1 MPECS
6 DIVAGMAPLRSA
18 FMKWNVP
25 CLLFTA
31 CIGCGAPAMPAPCT
45 PQPVAPPAT
54 ALPLSPPAPAVVPPS
69 APNTASNPSAPAPPA
84 TFDLA
89 AIDDYIARQM
99 PARGYVGLSVA
110 VMKDGVIVLD
120 KGYGHSHL
128 APDVPMQADT
138 PVLTGSITKQFV
150 AATVLLLADEKRLSL
165 SDKVAKYFPD
175 LTRAADI
182 TLCDLMTHVSGYP
195 DDYPLDFVD
204 REMKEPI
211 APDESIARFA
221 KRPLDFEP
229 RTRFSYSSTGYKILG
244 RVIEKV
250 TGKRLG
256 AVLEERIFRP
266 VGMTHSS
273 YLPKAGAAGLPTG
286 YTSFAMGPPEEAE
299 PEGQGWLFG
308 SSGIYAP
315 AGDIARWSLALMSGK
330 VLAPATYKLFSTP
343 RRLADGRV
351 TTYACGIGTSTNRA
365 GDEVLSHGGGD
376 SGFRGA
382 EWMLPRTR
390 SAVVVLSNRDD
401 ADPWALLTDIVTL
414 LNKEHVPP
422 PLKVAGP
429 PAEDVARDLF
439 AAMQSGQVDRTR
451 LGEDFNVFLTDA
463 KLQGAAARLRPL
475 GTPTAVRV
483 EGAHERGG
491 MEACTV
497 HFTFPT
503 TKLDAVMYR
512 SVDGKVQQFLIE
524 RL

>member
-1 MPECS
+1 MR
-6 DIVAGMAPLRSA
+6 AR
-18 FMKWNVP
+18 
-25 CLLFTA
+25 LLVVFLAA
-31 CIGCGAPAMPAPCT
+31 CVGCGAPPTPAPCT
-45 PQPVAPPAT
+45 PQAVAPAASTQPTPGPAPVVAPT
-54 ALPLSPPAPAVVPPS
+54 PGADSTPSPPAPP
-69 APNTASNPSAPAPPA
+69 T

-110 VMKDGVIVLD
+110 IVKDGAIVLD

-128 APDVPMQADT
+128 APDVPVQADT
-138 PVLTGSITKQFV
+138 PFLIGSITKQLV
-150 AATVLLLADEKRLSL
+150 AAIVLLLADEKKLSL

-182 TLCDLMTHVSGYP
+182 TLYDLMTHVSGYR

-204 REMKEPI
+204 REMSQPI
-211 APDESIARFA
+211 TPDEAIARYA

-244 RVIEKV
+244 RVIERV
-250 TGKRLG
+250 TGKPLG

-266 VGMTHSS
+266 AGMLHSS
-273 YLPKAGAAGLPTG
+273 YLPKPGAPGLPTG

-330 VLAPATYKLFSTP
+330 VLVPASYELFGRP

-351 TTYACGIGTSTNRA
+351 TTYGCGIETSTNRA
-365 GDEVLSHGGGD
+365 GDEVLAHGGGD

-382 EWMLPRTR
+382 EWMIPRTR

-401 ADPWALLTDIVTL
+401 VDPWALLTDIARL
-414 LNKEHVPP
+414 LSKEHVPP
-422 PLKVAGP
+422 PPRIAGP

-439 AAMQSGQVDRTR
+439 AAMESGKIDRGR

-463 KLQGAAARLRPL
+463 KLQAAAGRLHAL
-475 GTPTAVRV
+475 GPPTGIRV
-483 EGAHERGG
+483 DGVHERGG
-491 MEACTV
+491 MEGCTV
-497 HFTFPT
+497 HFTFAT

-512 SVDGKVQQFLIE
+512 SVDGKVQQFLMTQP
-524 RL
+524 